1 MEEWKSVH
9 IGDLGTIVTGKTP
22 KTSIEDNYGGDTPFL
37 SPSDDLSGKYVP
49 ITGRTLSNKGV
60 SEVKNCLLPPQSVCV
75 SCIGSDLGK
84 SVITRCN
91 TITNQQFN
99 SIIPS
104 NGFDTDFVYYAM
116 QFVGPILNALSKTST
131 AVPIINKSI
140 FSSFQIRVPDYSTQ
154 CRISR
159 VLSALDDKIE
169 LNHRINHNLEQQAQA
184 LYKSWFV
191 DFEPFRG
198 GKFVDSELGMI
209 PEGWRVV
216 HLDSLSSVISRGFSP
231 KYSNSTNDIVLGQR
245 CVRNNMIDLSVSRR
259 HIPKYLG
266 ERELRQYDILINS
279 TGMGSL
285 GRVAQIY
292 FKPERM
298 TYDSHLTLVRAK
310 LSNLE
315 MYLGRNLLSRQN
327 EIENMAVGS
336 TGQTEL
342 PRDSVKSMSILL
354 PTEIILKSFGDLV
367 RAMAGRIQSN
377 ITENNELT
385 LMRDQLLPELMSGE
399 LKINDLTC

>member
-1 MEEWKSVH
+1 ME
-9 IGDLGTIVTGKTP
+9 
-22 KTSIEDNYGGDTPFL
+22 
-37 SPSDDLSGKYVP
+37 
-49 ITGRTLSNKGV
+49 LSNICEYSSKRIDSSLLNVENYVSTENMMQNKGGITLAAKV
-60 SEVKNCLLPPQSVCV
+60 PVENSVEFLPGDILISNIRPYFRKIWLSDKKGGCSSDVLCIRALPGTDSTYLYYLLSQDSFFDYVMSGAKGCKMPR
-75 SCIGSDLGK
+75 GDK
-84 SVITRCN
+84 SQIMQWDVALPNFEAQHRIA
-91 TITNQQFN
+91 
-99 SIIPS
+99 SI
-104 NGFDTDFVYYAM
+104 
-116 QFVGPILNALSKTST
+116 L
-131 AVPIINKSI
+131 KSI
-140 FSSFQIRVPDYSTQ
+140 
-154 CRISR
+154 
-159 VLSALDDKIE
+159 DDKIQ
-169 LNHRINHNLEQQAQA
+169 LNNRINHNLEQQAQA

-315 MYLGRNLLSRQN
+315 MYLGRNLLSRQS

>member
-1 MEEWKSVH
+1 MLDVRSN
-9 IGDLGTIVTGKTP
+9 
-22 KTSIEDNYGGDTPFL
+22 TSRGNRSLRQKAQG
-37 SPSDDLSGKYVP
+37 
-49 ITGRTLSNKGV
+49 
-60 SEVKNCLLPPQSVCV
+60 
-75 SCIGSDLGK
+75 
-84 SVITRCN
+84 
-91 TITNQQFN
+91 
-99 SIIPS
+99 
-104 NGFDTDFVYYAM
+104 
-116 QFVGPILNALSKTST
+116 
-131 AVPIINKSI
+131 
-140 FSSFQIRVPDYSTQ
+140 
-154 CRISR
+154 
-159 VLSALDDKIE
+159 
-169 LNHRINHNLEQQAQA
+169 NHNLEQQAQA